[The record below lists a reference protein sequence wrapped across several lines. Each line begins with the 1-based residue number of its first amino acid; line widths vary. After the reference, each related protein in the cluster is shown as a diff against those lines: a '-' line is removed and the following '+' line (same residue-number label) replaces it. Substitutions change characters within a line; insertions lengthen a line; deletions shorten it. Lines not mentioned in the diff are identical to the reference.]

1 MVAPSS
7 REIQATSPNDT
18 VIICI
23 TCALAAAKAQGAV
36 KINPLTESQKQE
48 IKEAIN
54 RGKY

>member
-23 TCALAAAKAQGAV
+23 TCAFAAAKAQGAV

-54 RGKY
+54 RGKS